1 MSVRLQALRSFPYAS
16 KRLKVGEQ
24 FNATGESDA
33 TLLCAIGHATRHV
46 QVQTAITDPVPAAVS
61 TKRGKAY
68 RTQALEAQPSSDAT
82 PPAALERE
90 TPEAQASEYGIAEKP
105 GAGDAEAAQ
114 QGAGQPAADAEVPA
128 RKAPTIRRN
137 YQRRD
142 MAAGD
147 PE

>member
-24 FNATGESDA
+24 FDATGETDA
-33 TLLCAIGHATRHV
+33 NLLCAIGHATRHV
-46 QVQTAITDPVPAAVS
+46 QVPAAITDPVPAAS

-68 RTQALEAQPSSDAT
+68 RTQSLEAQPSTDAT

-90 TPEAQASEYGIAEKP
+90 TPEAQASESGIAEKP

-114 QGAGQPAADAEVPA
+114 QAATEPAAAAEAPA

-142 MAAGD
+142 LAAGD
-147 PE
+147 VE

>member
-16 KRLKVGEQ
+16 RRLKPGEQ
-24 FNATGESDA
+24 FDATGESDA

-46 QVQTAITDPVPAAVS
+46 QVQTAITDPVPAAAS

-68 RTQALEAQPSSDAT
+68 RTQSLEAQPSSDAT

-90 TPEAQASEYGIAEKP
+90 TPEAHASESGIAEKP

-114 QGAGQPAADAEVPA
+114 QGAGQPAADAEAPA

-147 PE
+147 AE